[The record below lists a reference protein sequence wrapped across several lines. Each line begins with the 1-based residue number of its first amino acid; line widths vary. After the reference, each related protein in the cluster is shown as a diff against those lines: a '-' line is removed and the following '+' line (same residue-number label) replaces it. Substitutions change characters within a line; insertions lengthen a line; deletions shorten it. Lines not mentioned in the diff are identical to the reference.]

1 MASLEGEVL
10 IKKAMWMYPKVA
22 GANPSERWG
31 HSACYYNGL
40 IYIFGGCRGGVHFSD
55 VLVCNLELMTWNILM
70 TTGQGPRSRDSH
82 SAVLVGHRM
91 IVFGGTNGFKKV
103 NDLYI
108 LDLHSRE
115 WSRPE
120 CHGNPPS
127 SRESHTATLVNDEKL
142 VIFGGSG
149 EGESNYLNDLHVLD
163 LKTMGWTSLDIQDNL
178 PAPRDSHSAVAVGN
192 RIFVYG
198 GDSGDRYQR
207 DVNVFDMNT
216 LTWSKLDCHGPSP
229 GARAGHASVSI
240 GTKVYVIGGVRDK
253 QYYNDVWVLDVI
265 TSSWI
270 QLDICLP
277 KPRGRFSHT
286 ATVTNLGIAIF
297 GGCGEDER
305 PLNELLILR
314 IGVEHSRGYVDSS
327 TSRSF
332 RNSDYKERKMYFRE
346 AHNNLKKAFYSEK
359 EDSAVKDAEE
369 LEIVSECS
377 FRFSS
382 DMLHPKRRRMSNS
395 VAHDMKSE
403 PDEHCLSFSRNLS
416 PSQSDQELTL
426 VKKINISSS
435 SSQVHPIYMHRISN
449 VGNSQPNYV
458 PINRMDPQSVISR
471 PSTLQDVNL
480 SSEHCRNG
488 VRSGACEVQC
498 SGTESTSS
506 EARKFQNLIGAEVH
520 GQVDGAF
527 DSGYLMTANVN
538 GMIFRGVLFTP
549 APELVAQG
557 AILGQHPT
565 SLTCQTVNDHTKN
578 HGTIPYSRHPQQQTK
593 VVGRESHQSFGRE
606 SHQSFGLTQS
616 RKSIPKAGTPL
627 TMSKDS
633 VLKSEL
639 QGVVLTLG
647 GPGSDDG
654 RSKVQ

>member
-1 MASLEGEVL
+1 MGSLEGEVT
-10 IKKAMWMYPKVA
+10 IKKAMWLYPKVS

-31 HSACYYNGL
+31 HSACYFNGL

-55 VLVCNLELMTWNILM
+55 VLVCNLETMAWNILM
-70 TTGQGPRSRDSH
+70 TSGQGPRSRDSH

-103 NDLYI
+103 NDLHI

-115 WSRPE
+115 WTRPE

-127 SRESHTATLVNDEKL
+127 PRESHTATLVNDEKL

-163 LKTMGWTSLDIQDNL
+163 LKTMGWTSLEVQVNI

-192 RIFVYG
+192 RLFVYG

-216 LTWSKLDCHGPSP
+216 LTWSKLDAHGPSP

-240 GTKVYVIGGVRDK
+240 GTKVYVIGGVGDK
-253 QYYNDVWVLDVI
+253 QYYKDVWVLDVI

-270 QLDICLP
+270 QLDVCLQ
-277 KPRGRFSHT
+277 KPQGRFSHT
-286 ATVTNLGIAIF
+286 ATVTNSGIAIF

-314 IGVEHSRGYVDSS
+314 IGVEHPTGHIDSS
-327 TSRSF
+327 AGRSF
-332 RNSDYKERKMYFRE
+332 RTSDYKERKMSFRE
-346 AHNNLKKAFYSEK
+346 AENNLQKKVFSGEN
-359 EDSAVKDAEE
+359 EDIAVKDAEE
-369 LEIVSECS
+369 LEIISERS

-382 DMLHPKRRRMSNS
+382 DMLHPKRRRTSNAM
-395 VAHDMKSE
+395 VHGMKAE
-403 PDEHCLSFSRNLS
+403 PDEHCLSFSRNSS
-416 PSQSDQELTL
+416 PSRSDQEPTL
-426 VKKINISSS
+426 VKRISSS
-435 SSQVHPIYMHRISN
+435 FTSSQVHPILMQRISN
-449 VGNSQPNYV
+449 ASNSQPNHV
-458 PINRMDPQSVISR
+458 TVTRIDPPSVISR
-471 PSTLQDVNL
+471 TSRDVNL
-480 SSEHCRNG
+480 SSEHGRNG
-488 VRSGACEVQC
+488 VHTGACEVQC

-527 DSGYLMTANVN
+527 DSGYLMTATVN

-549 APELVAQG
+549 APDLAARG
-557 AILGQHPT
+557 AILGHHST
-565 SLTCQTVNDHTKN
+565 SLTCQTVRDHAKN
-578 HGTIPYSRHPQQQTK
+578 HATIPYPRHSQQSTK
-593 VVGRESHQSFGRE
+593 VVGRGSHQSFG
-606 SHQSFGLTQS
+606 QTQS
-616 RKSIPKAGTPL
+616 RRSIPEIRTHL
-627 TMSKDS
+627 TLGKDS
-633 VLKSEL
+633 ELKSEL

-647 GPGSDDG
+647 GPGSDEG